1 MAQTVSPRPRPALAA
16 IIPLAVAGLV
26 GLWVTLGALAG
37 TTTTAHFSDGSS
49 RRYLHRSM
57 VAWTAV
63 AGLATIAVLIGLV
76 LCLARRSR
84 PGLWLGLA
92 GGALIAASW
101 IAVLAFDSPDY

>member
-1 MAQTVSPRPRPALAA
+1 MTEPVIPRPRPALGA
-16 IIPLAVAGLV
+16 IIGLAVATLI
-26 GLWVTLGALAG
+26 GLWITLDALAS
-37 TTTTAHFSDGSS
+37 TTTIGQVSDGSS

-92 GGALIAASW
+92 GGALIVASW
-101 IAVLAFDSPDY
+101 IAVLSFESPDY